1 MGVEFPH
8 GLWKTVL
15 MHDMRDNIH
24 ILKKNGSWVS
34 TKHLQTQKCMAI
46 QKVYLTLPRAC
57 LDRHVPLH
65 TECLVDVWSV
75 GSCVLSL
82 LKYFIHS
89 IRCTQDTTGVSQGHF
104 RHSFHWD
111 GTFIYPA
118 ILFLPMSNGSL
129 HILEFFPLQKKKKNA
144 LCSLLSLD
152 QKALLLM
159 KRNLKNHSLFVFP
172 CPVPPSD
179 IFHWGR
185 CLRGIL
191 LSLSLSRKLYFFCCF
206 WSMKDVCWVG
216 RK

>member
-129 HILEFFPLQKKKKNA
+129 HILEFFPLQKKKKK
-144 LCSLLSLD
+144 CTLLSFISGP
-152 QKALLLM
+152 KSFAFNE
-159 KRNLKNHSLFVFP
+159 KKS
-172 CPVPPSD
+172 
-179 IFHWGR
+179 
-185 CLRGIL
+185 
-191 LSLSLSRKLYFFCCF
+191 
-206 WSMKDVCWVG
+206 
-216 RK
+216 